1 MLAGKGQLLRFGDCQ
16 WARVQHKGVLLIL
29 TIIYA
34 VLVLGALIFFHE
46 LGHFAVARW
55 FGMGVSRFSLG
66 FGPVLCSFTRGKTEY
81 ALSAVPLGGYVS
93 LVGESDDADLPQ
105 GFSPQE
111 SFALRPAWQ
120 RLLVV
125 AAGPIANFILA
136 WVVCW
141 VLAIGYGQVIA
152 LPEIGGIVAE
162 SPAAKAGIQTGDRVL
177 AVDDVPIG
185 TWTEM
190 SDAIA
195 ASKGKSLTFLV
206 QRGTESLP
214 VTLTPQLSKRKTI
227 FGEEEEAWL
236 AGVRSSGAVETLPL
250 SFAESFPAANS
261 RTWELIDLTWQG
273 FVKLAQRVVPAD
285 QVGGPIMIAQMV
297 GQSAEAGLAALLALT
312 ALISVN
318 LGILNLLPVPILD
331 GGQIVFC
338 LIEMVIRRPIN
349 EKARGIAMRIGFALL
364 MGLMVFATYND
375 IARIVKSWSIG

>member
-1 MLAGKGQLLRFGDCQ
+1 MIQ
-16 WARVQHKGVLLIL
+16 

-66 FGPVLCSFTRGKTEY
+66 FGPILCSFTKGKTQY

-93 LVGESDDADLPQ
+93 LVGESDDAELPE

-125 AAGPIANFILA
+125 AAGPIANFVLA
-136 WVVCW
+136 WFVCW

-177 AVDDVPIG
+177 AVDDTPIG
-185 TWTEM
+185 TWAEM

-250 SFAESFPAANS
+250 SFAESFPAANA

-338 LIEMVIRRPIN
+338 LVEMVIRRPIN
-349 EKARGIAMRIGFALL
+349 ETARGIAMRVGFALL
-364 MGLMVFATYND
+364 MALMVFATYND
-375 IARIVKSWSIG
+375 IVRIVKSWSVG